1 LKLSSTRISF
11 LYSLIEIHIMKDFK
25 DKVAVVTGA
34 ASGIGQGI
42 AYRCGKEGMKVVIA
56 DIDQK
61 RLRRTERKLK
71 RDGVTVLSV
80 LTDVSKASDIDMLAK
95 KTIEAFGEVHLLFN
109 NAGVAIPNLTWEY
122 SLKDWEFVLGV
133 NLWGVIYGIHTFIP
147 IMIKQDTECYVVN
160 TSSIEGILSNGVG
173 GATYGVA
180 KHALVFLTERL
191 ARELAENAPKIKV
204 SVLCPALVLTNIFLS
219 ALNRLP
225 EGERSN
231 FLQPEGEEGRI
242 EQMQDFLKASPGLM
256 PDKVADIVFE
266 AIEEEK
272 LHIFTH
278 KQPIVKQGVK
288 ERFDTI
294 LQAFD

>member
-1 LKLSSTRISF
+1 
-11 LYSLIEIHIMKDFK
+11 MKDFK
-25 DKVAVVTGA
+25 NKVAVVTGA

-42 AYRCGKEGMKVVIA
+42 AYRCGKEKMKVVIA

-61 RLRRTERKLK
+61 RLKRTERKLK

-80 LTDVSKASDIDMLAK
+80 LTDVSKASDIDNLSK

-109 NAGVAIPNLTWEY
+109 NAGVAIPSLTWEY

-133 NLWGVIYGIHTFIP
+133 NLWGVIYGIHFFIP
-147 IMIKQDTECYVVN
+147 IMIKQNTDCYIVN

-191 ARELAENAPKIKV
+191 AQELSENAPKIKV
-204 SVLCPALVLTNIFLS
+204 SVLCPALVLTNIFFS
-219 ALNRLP
+219 ALNHIP
-225 EGERSN
+225 DGEREA
-231 FLQPEGEEGRI
+231 FLQPEGEEGSLERI
-242 EQMQDFLKASPGLM
+242 QEFLKASPGLM
-256 PDKVADIVFE
+256 PNEVADIVFQ
-266 AIEEEK
+266 AIEDEK

-278 KQPIVKQGVK
+278 KQPIIKQGVK
-288 ERFDTI
+288 ERFDNI
-294 LQAFD
+294 LKAFD

>member
-1 LKLSSTRISF
+1 
-11 LYSLIEIHIMKDFK
+11 MKDFK
-25 DKVAVVTGA
+25 NKVAVVTGA

-42 AYRCGKEGMKVVIA
+42 AYRCGKEKMKVVIA

-61 RLRRTERKLK
+61 RLKRTERKLK

-80 LTDVSKASDIDMLAK
+80 LTDVSKASDIDNLSK

-109 NAGVAIPNLTWEY
+109 NAGVAIPSLTWEY

-133 NLWGVIYGIHTFIP
+133 NLWGVIYGIHFFIP
-147 IMIKQDTECYVVN
+147 IMIKQNTDCYIVN

-191 ARELAENAPKIKV
+191 GQELSENAPKIKV
-204 SVLCPALVLTNIFLS
+204 SVLCPALVLTNIFFS
-219 ALNRLP
+219 ALNRIP
-225 EGERSN
+225 DGEREA
-231 FLQPEGEEGRI
+231 FLQPEGDEGSLERI
-242 EQMQDFLKASPGLM
+242 QEFLKASPGLM
-256 PDKVADIVFE
+256 PNEVANIVFQ
-266 AIEEEK
+266 AIEDEK

-278 KQPIVKQGVK
+278 KQPIIKQGVK
-288 ERFDTI
+288 ERFDNI
-294 LQAFD
+294 LKAFD

>member
-1 LKLSSTRISF
+1 
-11 LYSLIEIHIMKDFK
+11 MKDFK
-25 DKVAVVTGA
+25 NKVAVVTGA

-42 AYRCGKEGMKVVIA
+42 AYRCGKEKMKVVIA

-61 RLRRTERKLK
+61 RLKRTERKLK

-80 LTDVSKASDIDMLAK
+80 LTDVSKASDIDNLSK

-109 NAGVAIPNLTWEY
+109 NAGVAIPSLTWEY

-133 NLWGVIYGIHTFIP
+133 NLWGVIYGIHFFIP
-147 IMIKQDTECYVVN
+147 IMIKQNTDCYIVN

-191 ARELAENAPKIKV
+191 GQELSENAPKIKV
-204 SVLCPALVLTNIFLS
+204 SVLCPALVLTNIFFS
-219 ALNRLP
+219 ALNRIP
-225 EGERSN
+225 DSEREA
-231 FLQPEGEEGRI
+231 FLQPEGDEGSLERI
-242 EQMQDFLKASPGLM
+242 QEFLKASPGLM
-256 PDKVADIVFE
+256 PNEVANIVFQ
-266 AIEEEK
+266 AIEDEK

-278 KQPIVKQGVK
+278 KQPIIKQGVK
-288 ERFDTI
+288 ERFDNI
-294 LQAFD
+294 LKAFD